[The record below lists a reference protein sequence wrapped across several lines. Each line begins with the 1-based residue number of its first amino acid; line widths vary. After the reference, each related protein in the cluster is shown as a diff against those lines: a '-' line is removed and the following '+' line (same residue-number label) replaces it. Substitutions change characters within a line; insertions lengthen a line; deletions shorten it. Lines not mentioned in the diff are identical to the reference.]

1 MDYNKYIS
9 KRVLPI
15 KFSGIRKYFD
25 VVSTMKDGI
34 SLGVGEPDFETPES
48 IREEGIRVLKAGGTK
63 YTSNAGLLELRES
76 IASYLKLRWN
86 MNYTVDEI
94 VVTVGGSEAIDI
106 TVRTLV
112 DAGDEVIIPEPSYVS
127 YSPCVELCGGIP
139 VPVPC
144 TEENNFKVT
153 REQLEKVITKKTK
166 AIILPYPNNPTGA
179 IMTKEDLEQIAPLLI
194 ENDVIAITDEVYGE
208 LTYNGKTHTSIA
220 CIDGM
225 WERTVVINSFSK
237 GSAMTG
243 WRLGYLCAPDELAR
257 QILKIHQYVIMC
269 APTVSQYAGVVS
281 MKNGEETNYADT
293 AAMRAEYDKR
303 RRYLIDTLNR
313 IGLHCFEAEGA
324 FYAFP
329 SVASL
334 GMTGEEFADR
344 LLEEEQV
351 AVVPG
356 NAFGESGA
364 NHVRISYAYS
374 LDTLKKAMERIE
386 RFVNKVRSEKIT
398 G

>member
-1 MDYNKYIS
+1 MDYKKYIS

-15 KFSGIRKYFD
+15 EFSGIRKYFD
-25 VVSTMKDGI
+25 IVATMPDGI

-48 IREEGIRVLKAGGTK
+48 IREEGIRVLRAGGTK
-63 YTSNAGLLELRES
+63 YTSNAGLMELRES
-76 IASYLKLRWN
+76 ISRYLKQRWN

-106 TVRTLV
+106 TVRALV
-112 DAGDEVIIPEPSYVS
+112 DDGDEVIIPEPSYVS
-127 YSPCVELCGGIP
+127 YSPCVELCGGVP

-144 TEENNFKVT
+144 TEENNFKIT
-153 REQLEKVITKKTK
+153 KEQLEKVITDKTK
-166 AIILPYPNNPTGA
+166 AIIIPYPNNPTGA
-179 IMTKEDLEQIAPLLI
+179 IMTKEDLEEIAPLLI
-194 ENDVIAITDEVYGE
+194 RHDVIAISDEVYGE

-225 WERTVVINSFSK
+225 WERSVVINSFSK

-281 MKNGEETNYADT
+281 MKNGEETGYSDIV
-293 AAMRAEYDKR
+293 AMREEYDAR
-303 RRYLIDTLNR
+303 RRYIIDSLNR

-334 GMTGEEFADR
+334 GMTGEEFANR
-344 LLEEEQV
+344 LLEEEKV

-356 NAFGESGA
+356 NAFGESGK
-364 NHVRISYAYS
+364 NHIRISYAYS
-374 LDTLKKAMERIE
+374 LDALKKAMERIE
-386 RFVNKVRSEKIT
+386 RFVNKIRSSVS
-398 G
+398 